1 MLFGKRDYKR
11 REMASLTKIMNLS
24 TILDILSRYAV
35 NAKRVSV
42 RASRSACSVIGT
54 TAELK

>member
-1 MLFGKRDYKR
+1 
-11 REMASLTKIMNLS
+11 MASLTKIMNLS

-35 NAKRVSV
+35 DAKKVTI